1 VTAGGAAGR
10 AGDAAQF
17 ASPALEGGNLISKVH
32 MLGGRVFTQILKRH
46 GVTDLNPAQGRIVY
60 ELWKQDNISQRQ
72 LSERTRLDKS
82 TLTLMLD
89 RLEQQGQLVRVADA
103 ADGRRRIIR
112 LTEKNRAA
120 HAAYLAASHEMLE
133 IFYAGLPPEEVEAF
147 ERTLRH
153 VMANLDEACVP

>member
-1 VTAGGAAGR
+1 MDR
-10 AGDAAQF
+10 RSGDAAQS
-17 ASPALEGGNLISKVH
+17 AAPALEGGNLISKAH
-32 MLGGRVFTQILKRH
+32 MLGGRVFTQVLKRH

-60 ELWKQDNISQRQ
+60 ELWRQDNISQRQ

-89 RLEQQGQLVRVADA
+89 RLERQGQLVRVADA

-120 HAAYLAASHEMLE
+120 HAAYLAASREMLD
-133 IFYAGLPPEEVEAF
+133 IFYAGLSAEEVETF

-153 VMANLDEACVP
+153 VIANLDKASMP